1 MKKILICILS
11 VLLLCSCSAETQK
24 KSSNSQPADALYVK
38 AVWITYYE
46 LQSFTEKC
54 NTADEFKEEITEAFD
69 ELHDKGF
76 NTVTV
81 QVRPCADAFYN
92 SSYFPVSQYCFGKE
106 GSELKYDPL
115 SIMCEAADNT
125 KMRIEAWVNP
135 YRVSQQ
141 NDIKKLSENNIAKK
155 WYEEKNGNVYIADK
169 AIYFNPASKDV
180 KELIVNGVSEIVKNY
195 NVDAIHFDDYFYPT
209 TDKDIDKNEYE
220 EYKDNGGELGLS
232 AWRRENV
239 SEMIKSVYSAVKK
252 ANKNVLFGI
261 SPAAGM
267 KNDYETLYADV
278 YKWTTEE
285 GYCDYICPQVYFGF
299 LNDSLPFM
307 KTVKDW
313 RDQVTSCS
321 LYIGLP
327 LYKCGKADEYA
338 GRGENEFKENSDMIG
353 RQINFITQIDAVS
366 GYYIFSYSYLK
377 DEKLQNEVSNI
388 YSAMQKSS

>member
-11 VLLLCSCSAETQK
+11 VLLLCSCSVETEK

-46 LQSFTEKC
+46 LQSFTENC
-54 NTADEFKEEITEAFD
+54 DTAEEFTEEITDAFD

-81 QVRPCADAFYN
+81 QVRPCADAFYK
-92 SSYFPVSQYCFGKE
+92 SSYFPVSQYCFGEE

-115 SIMCEAADNT
+115 SIMCEVADNT

-141 NDIKKLSENNIAKK
+141 NDIKKLSEDNIAKK
-155 WYEEKNGNVYIADK
+155 WYEEKNGNVYISDK
-169 AIYFNPASKDV
+169 AIYFNPASDDV

-209 TDKDIDKNEYE
+209 TDKDIDKNEYK
-220 EYKDNGGELGLS
+220 EYKDEGGELGLS
-232 AWRRENV
+232 SWRRENV
-239 SEMIKSVYSAVKK
+239 SEMIKNVYSAVKK
-252 ANKNVLFGI
+252 ANKDVLFGI

-278 YKWTTEE
+278 YKWTSEE

-313 RDQVTSCS
+313 RDQVSSCS

-353 RQINFITQIDAVS
+353 RQIKYIAQIDAVS
-366 GYYIFSYSYLK
+366 GYYVFSYSYLK
-377 DEKLQNEVSNI
+377 DEKLQKEVSNL

>member
-1 MKKILICILS
+1 MKKILICVLS

-24 KSSNSQPADALYVK
+24 KSSNSQPSDALYVK

-46 LQSFTEKC
+46 LQSFTENC
-54 NTADEFKEEITEAFD
+54 NTAEEFKEQITDAFD
-69 ELHDKGF
+69 NLHDKGF

-92 SSYFPVSQYCFGKE
+92 SSYFPVSQYCFGEE

-115 SIMCEAADNT
+115 LIMCEAADST

-141 NDIKKLSENNIAKK
+141 KDIKKLSENNIAKK

-169 AIYFNPASKDV
+169 AIYFNPASEEV
-180 KELIVNGVSEIVKNY
+180 KELIVNGVTEIVKNY
-195 NVDAIHFDDYFYPT
+195 EVDAIHFDDYFYPT
-209 TDKDIDKNEYE
+209 TDKDIDKNEYDD
-220 EYKDNGGELGLS
+220 YKDNGGELGLA

-239 SEMIKSVYSAVKK
+239 SDMIKSVYSAVKK

-267 KNDYETLYADV
+267 KNDYESLYADV

-327 LYKCGKADEYA
+327 LYKCGKVDEYA
-338 GRGENEFKENSDMIG
+338 GRGENEFKENSDMIS
-353 RQINFITQIDAVS
+353 RQIKYIAQIDAVS
-366 GYYIFSYSYLK
+366 GYYVFSYSYLQ
-377 DEKLQNEVSNI
+377 DEDLQKEVSNL
-388 YSAMQKSS
+388 YSAMQ